1 MLTHDANSP
10 WYFIFRVLNLFDL
23 ASRAPAPESAI
34 RKFLSANYDP
44 RISIYDFSI
53 PDLIKFVVVH
63 SSLIVGQRRTTNSQ
77 RRIMKQLKT
86 TRERRR
92 IAPTP
97 PDDLNFPPST

>member
-53 PDLIKFVVVH
+53 PDLIKLVVVH
-63 SSLIVGQRRTTNSQ
+63 SSLIVGPTTNDQ
-77 RRIMKQLKT
+77 
-86 TRERRR
+86 
-92 IAPTP
+92 
-97 PDDLNFPPST
+97 